1 MNDVMDVLKTRRSIR
16 RFKTRMPERRV
27 IESVI
32 EAGLYAP
39 CAMGKQYT
47 KVIAIMDRSVRD
59 GVADINRQ
67 IGGWEEG
74 MDPFYGAPVILLVI
88 ARKDWP
94 QRVYDGSLVLGN
106 MMNAAHALGLGS
118 CWIHRA
124 KEELEMDYFRKILAD
139 LGIEGEWEGIGH
151 LALGEVEG
159 NYPKA
164 PARDSGRMFF
174 IE

>member
-1 MNDVMDVLKTRRSIR
+1 MEVLKTRRSIR
-16 RFKTRMPERRV
+16 KFKTCMPDRRV

-47 KVIAIMDRSVRD
+47 KVIAITDRSVRD
-59 GVADINRQ
+59 TIADINRQ

-124 KEELEMDYFRKILAD
+124 KEELEMDYFKKILAD

-164 PARDSGRMFF
+164 HARDPDRMFF

>member
-16 RFKTRMPERRV
+16 KFKSRLPERRV

-47 KVIAIMDRSVRD
+47 KVIAITDKGVRD
-59 GVADINRQ
+59 TVADLNRQ
-67 IGGWEEG
+67 IGGWPEG

-124 KEELEMDYFRKILAD
+124 KEELEMDYFKKLLAD

-151 LALGEVEG
+151 LALGEVDG
-159 NYPKA
+159 NYPEA
-164 PARDSGRMFF
+164 RARDADRVYF

>member
-1 MNDVMDVLKTRRSIR
+1 MNDVMEVLKTRRSIR
-16 RFKTRMPERRV
+16 KFKTRMPERRV

-47 KVIAIMDRSVRD
+47 KVIAITDQSVRD
-59 GVADINRQ
+59 TLADINRQ

-124 KEELEMDYFRKILAD
+124 KEELEMDYFKKILAD

-164 PARDSGRMFF
+164 HARDPDRMFF

>member
-1 MNDVMDVLKTRRSIR
+1 MNDVMEVLKTRRSIR
-16 RFKTRMPERRV
+16 KFKTRMPERRV

-47 KVIAIMDRSVRD
+47 KVIAITDRSVRD
-59 GVADINRQ
+59 TLADINRQ

-124 KEELEMDYFRKILAD
+124 KEELEMDYFKKILAD

-164 PARDSGRMFF
+164 HARDPDRMFF

>member
-1 MNDVMDVLKTRRSIR
+1 MNDVMEVLKTRRSIR
-16 RFKTRMPERRV
+16 KFKTRMPDRRV

-47 KVIAIMDRSVRD
+47 KVIAITDRSVRD
-59 GVADINRQ
+59 TIADINRQ
-67 IGGWEEG
+67 IGGWEEE

-106 MMNAAHALGLGS
+106 MTNAAHALGLGS

-124 KEELEMDYFRKILAD
+124 KEELEMDYFKKILAD

-164 PARDSGRMFF
+164 HARDPDRMFF

>member
-1 MNDVMDVLKTRRSIR
+1 MEVLKTRRSIR
-16 RFKTRMPERRV
+16 KFKTRMPERRV

-47 KVIAIMDRSVRD
+47 KVIAITDRSVRD
-59 GVADINRQ
+59 TLADINRQ

-124 KEELEMDYFRKILAD
+124 KEELEMDYFKKILAD

-164 PARDSGRMFF
+164 HARDPDRMFF

>member
-16 RFKTRMPERRV
+16 KFKARMPDRRV

-47 KVIAIMDRSVRD
+47 KVIAITEKGVRD
-59 GVADINRQ
+59 IVADINRQ
-67 IGGWEEG
+67 IGGWPEG

-88 ARKDWP
+88 ARKDWS
-94 QRVYDGSLVLGN
+94 QRIYDGSLVLGN

-124 KEELEMDYFRKILAD
+124 KEELETDYFKKLLTD

-151 LALGEVEG
+151 LALGEVDG
-159 NYPKA
+159 NYPDA
-164 PARDSGRMFF
+164 PARDSDRVYF